1 MLAHWRLTP
10 KQLSKLSE
18 DELEVMTLAYRL
30 YERRNLESLSDLVGT
45 LTGTSWS
52 VDALTQTPED
62 EAKEALQKG
71 MFTWSKR
78 PLRQRI
84 SLPLTVVVGGAKVIE
99 HVKKTAATMKE
110 NSSSTIIS
118 LPRGQFLKGAEEI
131 IDLAKVPKS
140 EFLKYARHIQS

>member
-1 MLAHWRLTP
+1 
-10 KQLSKLSE
+10 
-18 DELEVMTLAYRL
+18 MTLAYRL

-45 LTGTSWS
+45 LTGTSWA

-71 MFTWSKR
+71 MFNWSKR
-78 PLRQRI
+78 PPRQRI

-131 IDLAKVPKS
+131 IDLAKVPKA